1 MSRKLLLLLL
11 LFTLS
16 VQSSRALQLSP
27 TARISLLTCEPGNEI
42 YSYFGHTALR
52 LHDPGNK
59 IDLVFNY
66 GVFSFDA
73 PNFVYRFAKGETDY
87 MLAVQYFSDFMQE
100 YIYYKRSVH
109 EQEIDLTP
117 DERQRL
123 FDLLVENAKPENRVY
138 RYNFFFDNCATR
150 IRDRVEEVLHNKIIW
165 AQETE
170 KPVTFRDMLDRYVP
184 GNTWAGVGIKMALGI
199 PADKQITYYQKMFL
213 PDYLS
218 KDFSEAKVSRD
229 SVDAQL
235 CLPRTTVYN
244 APPQEFKPELWS
256 PVNVIWAFFILVLI
270 FTVWQYRKR
279 KAGIWLDFII
289 YLLFGV
295 AGFVLVFLTFVSTHP
310 ATGWNLNLVWALPTH
325 FLFAF
330 VLLIKPMREKLK
342 GYHWFTAGLLV
353 LFLLSMPL
361 LPQTFHWLVIPLSLM
376 LLLRSGKHVLD
387 DLRLRENAQA
397 R

>member
-1 MSRKLLLLLL
+1 MNRKFLLLLL

-16 VQSSRALQLSP
+16 FQASRANQLSP

-52 LHDPGNK
+52 VHDPGKK

-100 YIYYKRSVH
+100 YIYYKRSVY

-117 DERQRL
+117 DERQHL
-123 FDLLVENAKPENRVY
+123 FDLLVENARPENRVY

-150 IRDRVEEVLHNKIIW
+150 IRDRVEEVLNNKIIW
-165 AQETE
+165 AKEKE
-170 KPVTFRDMLDRYVP
+170 KPVTFRNLLDRYVP
-184 GNTWAGVGIKMALGI
+184 GNTWAGVGIKMALGV
-199 PADKQITYYQKMFL
+199 PADKNITYYQKMFL
-213 PDYLS
+213 PDYVS
-218 KDFSEAKVSRD
+218 KDFGEAKVPRD
-229 SVDAQL
+229 SVDVPL
-235 CLPRTTVYN
+235 CLPRTTIYE
-244 APPQEFKPELWS
+244 APPKKFKAELWS
-256 PVNVIWAFFILVLI
+256 PVNIILALFVLVLVI
-270 FTVWQYRKR
+270 TVWQYRKK

-289 YLLFGV
+289 YLAFGV
-295 AGFVLVFLTFVSTHP
+295 AGLVLAFLTFVSTHP
-310 ATGWNLNLVWALPTH
+310 ATGWNLNLIWALPTH

-330 VLLIKPMREKLK
+330 VLLIKPLRNKLK

-353 LFLLSMPL
+353 LFLVSMPL
-361 LPQTFHWLVIPLSLM
+361 LPQTFHWLVIPLSLI
-376 LLLRSGKHVLD
+376 LLLRSGKHVLED
-387 DLRLRENAQA
+387 IRLRKN